1 MTSKKVNILAC
12 LLSFILGVG
21 FGVGGYGIAD
31 KIHDKQTEPKNQIEV
46 TDNGGAVVNNAAE
59 NGIRLMSEKLSP
71 VLYAAN
77 GVSETAES
85 AYTITA
91 TVLPEDASNKNLTW
105 ELSFKND
112 SSSWAN
118 GKNVTD
124 YVTVTSSGDTNNV
137 VVLSCDEAFGE
148 QILLKATS
156 VADNTKSATVTIDYV
171 KRLLSVDMALS
182 DGTELIDYKTLVAEY
197 DYSDDSTYA
206 PKVSFDFGNDEELT
220 LEPTFTQGV
229 GTIDG
234 GYSITSATMDINPLM
249 LAGLG
254 KTPLKLSDF
263 RVKYYASSGTTDL
276 TSGNPIDVLNGV
288 VFGKSLFTHFFGD
301 LSTKDQVPVYINQF
315 FSNSPTG
322 RYMNMLP
329 FVDLGKG
336 FFIFDVTISSNR
348 NTSDGNLVSYNYQY
362 SVMVE
367 DVITLAAVSDVN
379 TDKSGVIY

>member
-1 MTSKKVNILAC
+1 M
-12 LLSFILGVG
+12 
-21 FGVGGYGIAD
+21 
-31 KIHDKQTEPKNQIEV
+31 
-46 TDNGGAVVNNAAE
+46 
-59 NGIRLMSEKLSP
+59 
-71 VLYAAN
+71 
-77 GVSETAES
+77 
-85 AYTITA
+85 
-91 TVLPEDASNKNLTW
+91 
-105 ELSFKND
+105 
-112 SSSWAN
+112 
-118 GKNVTD
+118 TD

-276 TSGNPIDVLNGV
+276 TSGNPIDVMNGV

-336 FFIFDVTISSNR
+336 FLFFDVTISSNR

>member
-206 PKVSFDFGNDEELT
+206 PDRKS
-220 LEPTFTQGV
+220 
-229 GTIDG
+229 
-234 GYSITSATMDINPLM
+234 
-249 LAGLG
+249 
-254 KTPLKLSDF
+254 
-263 RVKYYASSGTTDL
+263 
-276 TSGNPIDVLNGV
+276 V
-288 VFGKSLFTHFFGD
+288 V
-301 LSTKDQVPVYINQF
+301 
-315 FSNSPTG
+315 
-322 RYMNMLP
+322 
-329 FVDLGKG
+329 
-336 FFIFDVTISSNR
+336 
-348 NTSDGNLVSYNYQY
+348 
-362 SVMVE
+362 
-367 DVITLAAVSDVN
+367 
-379 TDKSGVIY
+379 

>member
-31 KIHDKQTEPKNQIEV
+31 KIRDKQTAPKNQIEV

-59 NGIRLMSEKLSP
+59 NGVRLMSEKLSP

-85 AYTITA
+85 AYTIAA

-105 ELSFKND
+105 ELSFKNA

-124 YVTVTSSGDTNNV
+124 YVTVTSSGATNNV
-137 VVLSCDEAFGE
+137 AILSCNEAFGE

-182 DGTELIDYKTLVAEY
+182 NGTKLIDYETLVANYNYKTE
-197 DYSDDSTYA
+197 STYA
-206 PKVSFDFGNDEELT
+206 PKVSFRYGRKIN
-220 LEPTFTQGV
+220 
-229 GTIDG
+229 
-234 GYSITSATMDINPLM
+234 ARADIY
-249 LAGLG
+249 AG
-254 KTPLKLSDF
+254 
-263 RVKYYASSGTTDL
+263 RWH
-276 TSGNPIDVLNGV
+276 N
-288 VFGKSLFTHFFGD
+288 
-301 LSTKDQVPVYINQF
+301 
-315 FSNSPTG
+315 
-322 RYMNMLP
+322 
-329 FVDLGKG
+329 
-336 FFIFDVTISSNR
+336 
-348 NTSDGNLVSYNYQY
+348 
-362 SVMVE
+362 
-367 DVITLAAVSDVN
+367 
-379 TDKSGVIY
+379 

>member
-31 KIHDKQTEPKNQIEV
+31 KIRDKQTAPKNQIEV

-59 NGIRLMSEKLSP
+59 NGVRLMSEKLSP

-105 ELSFKND
+105 ELSFKNA

-118 GKNVTD
+118 GKTVTD
-124 YVTVTSSGDTNNV
+124 YVTVTSSGATNNV
-137 VVLSCDEAFGE
+137 AVLSCNEAFGE

-182 DGTELIDYKTLVAEY
+182 NGTELIDYKTLVANYNYKTE
-197 DYSDDSTYA
+197 STYA
-206 PKVSFDFGNDEELT
+206 PKVSFNFDTEEKLT
-220 LEPTFTQGV
+220 LAPTFTQGV

-234 GYSITSATMDINPLM
+234 GYSISSATLSINSFM
-249 LAGLG
+249 LLNLG
-254 KTPLKLSDF
+254 STPFKLADF
-263 RVKYYASSGTTDL
+263 HVKYYASSGTTDL
-276 TSGNPIDVLNGV
+276 TSINPIDVTNGV
-288 VFGKSLFTHFFGD
+288 VFGESLFTHFFGD
-301 LSTKDQVPVYINQF
+301 LAMEDKNFNYIKQF
-315 FSNSPTG
+315 FDKTPSTQ
-322 RYMNMLP
+322 YMNMLP

-336 FFIFDVTISSNR
+336 FFCFDVTISSNR
-348 NTSDGNLVSYNYQY
+348 NTSDGNPVTYNYQY

-367 DVITLAAVSDVN
+367 DFDVEVEVSDVTVN
-379 TDKSGVIY
+379 ENGVIY